1 MATAQANLPLLSSYR
16 VLDLSDEKGAYGTKI
31 LADLGADVIKV
42 EPVGGCPSRRV
53 PPFTRGKPQ
62 PEDSLFF
69 AFYQTN
75 KRSVTLNLDSVTG
88 RDLLFSLVRLADVI
102 VESYP
107 PGHLD
112 ERKLGYDL
120 LARQKAGLIVTSITG
135 FGADGPY
142 AGHKD
147 PEPVVFAMAGP
158 LSASGMPGEA
168 PCLPPGHMAY
178 GIASTFAALGTIIA
192 LFNRG
197 MTGEGQHVEISAQ
210 QCASLITD
218 SAIPKL
224 SIEKVVVRRQGDTYR
239 SITPGSLYRCR
250 DGYVRIVAG
259 QPRHWRGLL
268 EWMGHPQAFADPAWE
283 NREKRNEEREFV
295 DSIVESFTSNRTRDE
310 LFLEGQRHQVP
321 VTPVY
326 TPAEFLQSG
335 WAGSR
340 GLVTEVAPPAGG
352 SHKTIG
358 PPFLVDGRRPSL
370 ARSAPTLGEH
380 NREVFVEEA
389 RLLTDA
395 ELDHLHASGVI

>member
-1 MATAQANLPLLSSYR
+1 MAAAQANLPLLSGYR

-53 PPFTRGKPQ
+53 PPFTGEKPQ

-69 AFYQTN
+69 AFSQTN
-75 KRSVTLNLDSVTG
+75 KRSVTLNLDSATG
-88 RDLLFSLVRLADVI
+88 RDLLLSLVKLADAV

-112 ERKLGYDL
+112 ERKLSYDL

-142 AGHKD
+142 ARYND

-192 LFNRG
+192 LFHRG

-218 SAIPKL
+218 SAIPRL
-224 SIEKVVVRRQGDTYR
+224 SIEKTVVGREGDTYR

-283 NREKRNEEREFV
+283 NREKRNKEREFV
-295 DSIVESFTSNRTRDE
+295 DSTVESFTSKRTRDE
-310 LFLEGQRHQVP
+310 LFQEGQRYQVP

-326 TPAEFLQSG
+326 TPAEFLKST
-335 WAGSR
+335 WAESR
-340 GLVTEVAPPAGG
+340 GFATDVTESVAGP
-352 SHKTIG
+352 HETIG

-370 ARSAPTLGEH
+370 ARPAPTLGQH
-380 NREVFVEEA
+380 NREILVTETH
-389 RLLTDA
+389 LLTGA